1 MTARVTSAATPGYPM
16 PRPDPLDI
24 PAELACAAARG
35 PVVRVR
41 LWDSSIA
48 WLVTGWQQA
57 REVLADDRFS
67 ADLRRPG
74 YPHVRPG
81 FRGARAAGAVGAG
94 AGGATLIRM
103 DPPEHDQL
111 RRMLTGFF
119 TVHRIGQMRP
129 MIEER
134 TDACL
139 DQLRAK
145 RPPADLIA
153 TLAVPLPSLVLC
165 ELLGVPVEDRPRFE
179 GLSAELVASHA
190 TQRQLIGTLR
200 GLVSYLDELIAA
212 KERDPGDDLLGTLV
226 TEQLWSGR
234 LSRADLLGTARILLT
249 AGHETSASMLGL
261 GLASLLTDRAAWTAL
276 REAPEGI
283 SNAVEELLRFHT
295 IAQTGL
301 CRVATAN
308 VQVGGQLIRSGE
320 GVIVSVES
328 ANRDPA
334 AFPDP
339 DTLRL
344 DRGSRRHLSFGFGI
358 HQCLG
363 QALARLE
370 LQVVLARVI
379 GQFPSLRIADGQDR
393 VAFGHDRM
401 VYGVTK
407 LEVTW

>member
-1 MTARVTSAATPGYPM
+1 VTAQATSAAVPDYPM

-24 PAELACAAARG
+24 APGLTGVAARG
-35 PVVRVR
+35 AVGRVR
-41 LWDSSIA
+41 LWDGSTA

-81 FRGARAAGAVGAG
+81 FRGTRAAGAVGTG

-103 DPPEHDQL
+103 DPPEHDRL

-119 TVHRIGQMRP
+119 TVHRINEMRP

-139 DQLRAK
+139 DQLRAQQ
-145 RPPADLIA
+145 PPADLIQA
-153 TLAVPLPSLVLC
+153 LAVPLPSLVLC
-165 ELLGVPVEDRPRFE
+165 ELLGIPVADRPRFE
-179 GLSAELVASHA
+179 ELSAELVASQA

-212 KERDPGDDLLGTLV
+212 KERAPGDDLLGTLI
-226 TEQLWSGR
+226 TEQLRPGR

-261 GLASLLTDRAAWTAL
+261 SLASLLADRAAWAAL
-276 REAPEGI
+276 REAPEAI
-283 SNAVEELLRFHT
+283 SDAVEELLRFHT

-301 CRVATAN
+301 CRVATAD
-308 VQVGGQLIRSGE
+308 VRVGEQLIRSGE
-320 GVIVSVES
+320 GVIVSLES

-339 DTLRL
+339 GALHL
-344 DRGSRRHLSFGFGI
+344 DRGSRRHLSFGFGT

-379 GQFPSLRIADGQDR
+379 GQFPSLRTADGPEP
-393 VAFGHDRM
+393 VVFGHDRM